1 MSESA
6 VDQVRHDF
14 QRHILPESDP
24 RVRQV
29 QKVLDRLLPYAEGE
43 GLEKLTWEVTV
54 IESPEENAFVTP
66 GGKVFVFTGIL
77 PLCKDEHGI
86 AAVLGHEIAHVVAHH
101 AAERMSHAPFVLVG
115 ALALSLLDISFTSG
129 KQIIDLFL
137 SLPSSRKHEGEA
149 DYIGLMMM
157 AQGCYR
163 PEAAVEFWARME
175 QAGGESRPQILSTHP
190 SNHNRMAKIQ
200 EWLPK
205 ANASFEK
212 ADCWAAGQYV
222 DQFDEMY
229 RNFARW

>member
-86 AAVLGHEIAHVVAHH
+86 AAVLATRL
-101 AAERMSHAPFVLVG
+101 RMLSHITQLNACRM
-115 ALALSLLDISFTSG
+115 
-129 KQIIDLFL
+129 
-137 SLPSSRKHEGEA
+137 LPSSSLAPLPSPSLISPLRRA
-149 DYIGLMMM
+149 N
-157 AQGCYR
+157 R
-163 PEAAVEFWARME
+163 
-175 QAGGESRPQILSTHP
+175 LSTSFSP
-190 SNHNRMAKIQ
+190 CLAPANTRAKQ
-200 EWLPK
+200 TT
-205 ANASFEK
+205 
-212 ADCWAAGQYV
+212 
-222 DQFDEMY
+222 
-229 RNFARW
+229 